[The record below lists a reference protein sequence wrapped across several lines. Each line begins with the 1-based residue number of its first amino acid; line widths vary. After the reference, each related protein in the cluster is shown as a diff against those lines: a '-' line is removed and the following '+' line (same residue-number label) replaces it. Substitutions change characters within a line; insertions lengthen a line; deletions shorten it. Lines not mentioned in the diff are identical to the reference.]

1 MEIYTMTVCSK
12 NVRVGSEKRSFEQS
26 IVYFLTAYL
35 VYLIE
40 NVVLQSRLSVRLEK
54 LVLSIELTKENCPCT
69 VG

>member
-12 NVRVGSEKRSFEQS
+12 NVRVVSEKRSIEQS

-40 NVVLQSRLSVRLEK
+40 NVVLQSRLR
-54 LVLSIELTKENCPCT
+54 VLDSRNWFYQLS
-69 VG
+69 

>member
-12 NVRVGSEKRSFEQS
+12 NVRVRSEKRSIEQS

-40 NVVLQSRLSVRLEK
+40 NVVLQSRLR
-54 LVLSIELTKENCPCT
+54 VLDSRNWFYQLS
-69 VG
+69 

>member
-12 NVRVGSEKRSFEQS
+12 NVRVGSEKRSIEQS

-40 NVVLQSRLSVRLEK
+40 NVVLQSRLR
-54 LVLSIELTKENCPCT
+54 VLDSRNWFYQLS
-69 VG
+69 

>member
-12 NVRVGSEKRSFEQS
+12 NVRVISEKRSIEQS

-40 NVVLQSRLSVRLEK
+40 NVVLQSRLR
-54 LVLSIELTKENCPCT
+54 VLDSRNWFYQLS
-69 VG
+69 

>member
-40 NVVLQSRLSVRLEK
+40 NVVLQSRLR
-54 LVLSIELTKENCPCT
+54 VLDSRNWFYQLS
-69 VG
+69 

>member
-12 NVRVGSEKRSFEQS
+12 SVRVGSEKRSIEQP

-40 NVVLQSRLSVRLEK
+40 NVVLQSRRRVLDSRNWFYQLS
-54 LVLSIELTKENCPCT
+54 
-69 VG
+69 

>member
-12 NVRVGSEKRSFEQS
+12 NVRVRSEKRSIIEQS

-40 NVVLQSRLSVRLEK
+40 NVVLQSRLR
-54 LVLSIELTKENCPCT
+54 VLDSRNWFYQLS
-69 VG
+69 

>member
-12 NVRVGSEKRSFEQS
+12 NVRVVSEKRSFEQS

-40 NVVLQSRLSVRLEK
+40 NVVLQSRLR
-54 LVLSIELTKENCPCT
+54 VLDSRNWFYQLS
-69 VG
+69 

>member
-1 MEIYTMTVCSK
+1 MMEIYTMTVCSK

-40 NVVLQSRLSVRLEK
+40 NVVLQSRLR
-54 LVLSIELTKENCPCT
+54 VLDSRNWFYQLS
-69 VG
+69 